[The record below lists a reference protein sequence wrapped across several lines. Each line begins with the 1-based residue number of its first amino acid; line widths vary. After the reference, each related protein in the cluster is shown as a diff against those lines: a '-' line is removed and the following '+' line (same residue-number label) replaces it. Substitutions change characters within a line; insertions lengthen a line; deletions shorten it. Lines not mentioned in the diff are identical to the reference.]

1 MKQYNKNRSYLALA
15 IAAALT
21 SNITFAAAEDTSA
34 AAKDSGLERIEV
46 TARKKV
52 ESLQNVPVAV
62 TSVGA
67 EQLAQNGISAMTEV
81 QQFSPNTTLQ
91 SSRGTNSTLTAFIRG
106 VGQDDPLWGYEPGV
120 GIYVDDVYIARP
132 QGAVLDILDV
142 ERIEVLRG
150 PQGSLYGKNTIG
162 GAIKYV
168 TKKMSGDVEVDLKA
182 TFGNYGRQDYKL
194 AGKIPVIEDKLYVG
208 FALANLTRDGYGE
221 FLQSELPDQDLENYN
236 KDVFAGRLTVEFTP
250 TDDLFFR
257 FNYDKTIDDSNA
269 KGGYR
274 LLPSIVTDA
283 PVPDS
288 VYDSYTSMP
297 TWNSVESEGY
307 SLTAEYYVNDTW
319 SIKSITAS
327 RENYSKTNIDFD
339 NTPERIFDVPAIYD
353 DEQFTQEFQVN
364 YDSDNLTFVSGLYYF
379 DGESCGTFDAIL
391 EHLGQSLSLP
401 GLTREVAGCNNSE
414 SYAVYAQGSY
424 NITDKLSMTLGARYT
439 DEEKV
444 ANVNN
449 GLAYETIYPE
459 SDWVPGYVRSD
470 ITFPEVLNDS
480 ESWSRFTPRVG
491 VEYQYTTDMM
501 FFASYSQGFKSG
513 TFNPRASGPEPA
525 VDPEVVDS
533 YEMGVKSEWNDN
545 LRINATV
552 FYLDHTDRQFVT
564 VLPVEGGDGSEL
576 SQRLGNIGQSTA
588 SGLELEVQYSV
599 TDNLNLFATLGLIDA
614 SFKKVNSFDGEGKS
628 IDISD
633 TFTITNTPDTT
644 ANIGFAYN
652 IESTMGDFVVNG
664 NYYYRSDY
672 DLTPTDNLLTQDGYG
687 LLNVGVNWYSND
699 GDWTASLHWK
709 NITDE
714 EYLVGNYAFLGE
726 QNNDG
731 SYAPGLGGDTTLIG
745 YYGDPSTVAF
755 SVGYSF

>member
-1 MKQYNKNRSYLALA
+1 
-15 IAAALT
+15 
-21 SNITFAAAEDTSA
+21 
-34 AAKDSGLERIEV
+34 
-46 TARKKV
+46 
-52 ESLQNVPVAV
+52 
-62 TSVGA
+62 
-67 EQLAQNGISAMTEV
+67 
-81 QQFSPNTTLQ
+81 
-91 SSRGTNSTLTAFIRG
+91 
-106 VGQDDPLWGYEPGV
+106 
-120 GIYVDDVYIARP
+120 
-132 QGAVLDILDV
+132 
-142 ERIEVLRG
+142 
-150 PQGSLYGKNTIG
+150 
-162 GAIKYV
+162 
-168 TKKMSGDVEVDLKA
+168 
-182 TFGNYGRQDYKL
+182 
-194 AGKIPVIEDKLYVG
+194 
-208 FALANLTRDGYGE
+208 
-221 FLQSELPDQDLENYN
+221 
-236 KDVFAGRLTVEFTP
+236 
-250 TDDLFFR
+250 
-257 FNYDKTIDDSNA
+257 
-269 KGGYR
+269 
-274 LLPSIVTDA
+274 
-283 PVPDS
+283 
-288 VYDSYTSMP
+288 
-297 TWNSVESEGY
+297 
-307 SLTAEYYVNDTW
+307 
-319 SIKSITAS
+319 
-327 RENYSKTNIDFD
+327 
-339 NTPERIFDVPAIYD
+339 
-353 DEQFTQEFQVN
+353 
-364 YDSDNLTFVSGLYYF
+364 GLYYF